1 MPFVRLGRLASLA
14 NYVLV
19 LAARVQFTTL
29 NAGDFVYIAPSYYA
43 QPSLKCFCQCVFDMA
58 EIGTRFLARV
68 ICVLTVA
75 VRLSSALVLE
85 VSYPDSNFNK
95 VTLRCREAGEILQN
109 AVFFIDGDN
118 LRFSDLV
125 IVVNSETDNERITFT
140 FAGARGGSLRCSYGS
155 DTSNATLLAGKD

>member
-1 MPFVRLGRLASLA
+1 
-14 NYVLV
+14 
-19 LAARVQFTTL
+19 
-29 NAGDFVYIAPSYYA
+29 
-43 QPSLKCFCQCVFDMA
+43 MA

-118 LRFSDLV
+118 LRSSDLV

-140 FAGARGGSLRCSYGS
+140 FPGARGGSLKCSYGR

>member
-1 MPFVRLGRLASLA
+1 M
-14 NYVLV
+14 YKC
-19 LAARVQFTTL
+19 AARLRACNLQRRTRVILFTSY
-29 NAGDFVYIAPSYYA
+29 FVLFSPHLINA

-95 VTLRCREAGEILQN
+95 VTLRCREAGEILQD

-118 LRFSDLV
+118 LRSSNLV

-140 FAGARGGSLRCSYGS
+140 FAGARVGSLKCGYGS